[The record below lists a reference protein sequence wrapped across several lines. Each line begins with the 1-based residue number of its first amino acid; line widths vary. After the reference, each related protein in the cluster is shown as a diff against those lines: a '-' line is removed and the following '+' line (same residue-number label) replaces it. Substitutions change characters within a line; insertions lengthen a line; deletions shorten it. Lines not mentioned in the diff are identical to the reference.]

1 MARSA
6 TSAHVNHFHD
16 WAYLAAAIAG
26 LTVATVVTRGSF
38 FLLPARFSLP
48 AQVEKAL
55 RYAPACALT
64 AIIAQGVLTRNHQ
77 TYLSISNYQWWALLA
92 AAAVFVKT
100 RNMIAM
106 ITVGMVVF
114 TVLRLWA

>member
-1 MARSA
+1 MPR
-6 TSAHVNHFHD
+6 
-16 WAYLAAAIAG
+16 IA
-26 LTVATVVTRGSF
+26 V
-38 FLLPARFSLP
+38 
-48 AQVEKAL
+48 AL

-64 AIIAQGVLTRNHQ
+64 AIIAQGVLTRDREPFLSVSNH
-77 TYLSISNYQWWALLA
+77 QWWALLA

-106 ITVGMVVF
+106 IAVGMTVF